1 MGILS
6 KIYTKT
12 GEARAREKIR
22 PLIESRM
29 MRDILLEIG
38 QRGSEQLD
46 PQSVPLDQRARAE
59 KLAAECGTAGLKQS
73 VVDEIQLD
81 AESITL
87 LVDGEKTVFR
97 YTDYNYEDIED
108 TDCLPAVAQYLVQ
121 HLRGYYNISRTFV
134 TVPKARGKGTEE
146 HTRMVFVRRHHE
158 TTPFDPKPAQK
169 QKLF

>member
-1 MGILS
+1 MGLLH
-6 KIYTKT
+6 KITAKT

-22 PLIESRM
+22 PLVESRM

-81 AESITL
+81 AASITL
-87 LVDGEKTVFR
+87 LVDGEKTTFL
-97 YTDYNYEDIED
+97 YSDYNYEDIED
-108 TDCLPAVAQYLVQ
+108 TECLPAVAQYLVQ
-121 HLRGYYNISRTFV
+121 HLRGYYNISRTFA

-146 HTRMVFVRRHHE
+146 RTRMVCVRRHHE
-158 TTPFDPKPAQK
+158 NTPFDPKPAQK
-169 QKLF
+169 MKLF